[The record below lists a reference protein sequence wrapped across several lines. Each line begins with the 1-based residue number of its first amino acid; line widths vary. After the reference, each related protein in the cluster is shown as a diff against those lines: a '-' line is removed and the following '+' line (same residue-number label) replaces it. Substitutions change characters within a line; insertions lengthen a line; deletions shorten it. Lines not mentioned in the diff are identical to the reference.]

1 MRKIYVGII
10 AAIVVAGLVWAFI
23 ATQIHTGV
31 ASKRQEDALAVSEAN
46 VDKGKEAKE
55 EGEKATVRAD
65 KSKEQRTKQIT
76 QLKEEMYEK
85 ASSIDDLPLSGSDI
99 SILCRAYRSSDP
111 VCSPTN

>member
-10 AAIVVAGLVWAFI
+10 AAVVVAGLVWAFV

-111 VCSPTN
+111 VCSPAN